1 MRLSASMIEPFVHR
15 SPAAK
20 VVFGAGAL
28 ASLAGE
34 LAELGVRRP
43 MLLTGRRTAASPIYA
58 RVCDGLSGLACETF
72 DAVPEH
78 SSVEIVEALALRAR
92 EQGIDGFVAVGGGSA
107 SDTAKAVAL
116 LLAEGGPLERHA
128 SRFTPPDRLVIPALP
143 AAKLPIAAV
152 PCTASAAE
160 VTPSLGVR
168 SPDGTKLLFSD
179 VKLASRLIVIDPA
192 ANVCVPAR
200 LMLSTGMN
208 GLAHCVEGLYSK
220 VRTPVTSALAA
231 DGIARFMKALPAV
244 AREPESA
251 AQRGELLVAAHLS
264 GQVLLNARTCLH
276 HAICHV
282 LGAST
287 GIAHGDANSV
297 MLPEVVRFNGRE
309 DLAESVRALR
319 ESLGVP
325 TRLRDLGVA
334 REALGPVAAHVMGER
349 GLYFNPR
356 TVRSPEEVLALLE
369 SAW

>member
-1 MRLSASMIEPFVHR
+1 MTEPFVHR
-15 SPAAK
+15 TPAAK

-28 ASLAGE
+28 DTLANE

-43 MLLTGRRTAASPIYA
+43 LLLSGRRTAASPIHA
-58 RVCDGLSGLACETF
+58 RVRDAIRALPCESF
-72 DAVPEH
+72 DEVPAH
-78 SSVEIVEALALRAR
+78 SSLDVVEALAVRAR
-92 EQGIDGFVAVGGGSA
+92 EARVDGFVAVGGGSA

-116 LLAEGGPLERHA
+116 LLAEGAPLARHA
-128 SRFTPPDRLVIPALP
+128 SRFTPPDRLVSPVLS

-168 SPDGTKLLFSD
+168 APDGTKLLFTD

-208 GLAHCVEGLYSK
+208 GLAHCVEGLYSR
-220 VRTPVTSALAA
+220 VQTPITSALAK

-244 AREPESA
+244 AREPESVA
-251 AQRGELLVAAHLS
+251 HRGGLLVAAHLS

-297 MLPEVVRFNGRE
+297 MLPGIVRFNGE
-309 DLAESVRALR
+309 ASLAGRIEELRA
-319 ESLGVP
+319 SIGVP
-325 TRLRDLGVA
+325 TRLRDLGVK
-334 REALGPVAAHVMGER
+334 REALAAVAKHVMGER
-349 GLYFNPR
+349 GVYFNPR
-356 TVRSPEEVLALLE
+356 AVRSAEEVLELLE
-369 SAW
+369 RAW

>member
-1 MRLSASMIEPFVHR
+1 MTESFVHR
-15 SPAAK
+15 TLAAK
-20 VVFGAGAL
+20 VVFGPGAL
-28 ASLAGE
+28 AGLAAE

-43 MLLTGRRTAASPIYA
+43 MLVSGRRTAGSGVHA
-58 RVCDGLSGLACETF
+58 RVRDGLASLPYESF
-72 DAVPEH
+72 DRVPEH
-78 SSVEIVEALALRAR
+78 SSVETVEALALRAR
-92 EQGIDGFVAVGGGSA
+92 DARVDGFVAVGGGSA

-143 AAKLPIAAV
+143 APKLPIAAV

-220 VRTPVTSALAA
+220 VRTPVTSALATA
-231 DGIARFMKALPAV
+231 GIARFMRALPAV
-244 AREPESA
+244 AREPENA
-251 AQRGELLVAAHLS
+251 THRGELLVAAHLS

-297 MLPEVVRFNGRE
+297 MLPGVARFNGETGLAARIERLRE
-309 DLAESVRALR
+309 DLGLPARLR
-319 ESLGVP
+319 ELGV
-325 TRLRDLGVA
+325 TRD
-334 REALGPVAAHVMGER
+334 ALGPVAAHVMGER

>member
-1 MRLSASMIEPFVHR
+1 MTEPFVHR
-15 SPAAK
+15 TPAAK

-28 ASLAGE
+28 AGLAGE

-43 MLLTGRRTAASPIYA
+43 MLVSGKRTAGSAVHA
-58 RVCDGLSGLACETF
+58 RVRHALASLPYESF
-72 DAVPEH
+72 DLVPEH
-78 SSVEIVEALALRAR
+78 SSVETVEQLALRAR
-92 EQGIDGFVAVGGGSA
+92 EARIDGFVAVGGGSA

-143 AAKLPIAAV
+143 APKLPIAAV

-200 LMLSTGMN
+200 LMLATGMN

-220 VRTPVTSALAA
+220 VRTPITSALAA

-251 AQRGELLVAAHLS
+251 AHRGELLVAAHLS

-287 GIAHGDANSV
+287 GISHGDANSV
-297 MLPEVVRFNGRE
+297 MLPGVARFNGRQ
-309 DLAESVRALR
+309 DLEESVRALR
-319 ESLGVP
+319 ESIGVP

-334 REALGPVAAHVMGER
+334 REALAAVAAHVMGER

-356 TVRSPEEVLALLE
+356 TVRSSEEVRALLE